1 MSQRRLGSTTT
12 SSGIVRPVPQRTTTI
27 AAVTSQQRRRRG
39 SRSSRYNSL
48 TTATEESFT
57 MTDLV
62 QYLDELRADGARHP
76 LLLEDDNVVE
86 TTQPMLSQETEQ
98 FLLTHTTN
106 NKISKP
112 IAVRARDMVSSYHH
126 SC

>member
-1 MSQRRLGSTTT
+1 
-12 SSGIVRPVPQRTTTI
+12 
-27 AAVTSQQRRRRG
+27 
-39 SRSSRYNSL
+39 
-48 TTATEESFT
+48 

-86 TTQPMLSQETEQ
+86 TTQPMLSQEMEQ
-98 FLLTHTTN
+98 FLLTHTTTTN
-106 NKISKP
+106 NTISKP